1 MERGESLEL
10 QEQIL
15 EETLKIFNEKGLKF
29 TMDDIAH
36 DLGISKK
43 TIYTVFQT
51 KEQLFLT
58 MVDYIFDGIKESEQ
72 QVMGNDELDVISKIR
87 SIFKVMPER
96 YSEIDFRQLYQLK
109 DKYPKIYK
117 KVEKRLET
125 GWENTIALLEQGME
139 QGVIRNV
146 HIPIVKMMLESTL
159 EQFFQRDVLVANH
172 MTYQEALDE
181 VVDIIMDG
189 IVVTG

>member
-1 MERGESLEL
+1 MERGENLEL

-15 EETLKIFNEKGLKF
+15 EETLKIFNKKGLKF
-29 TMDDIAH
+29 TMDDIARN
-36 DLGISKK
+36 LGISKK
-43 TIYTVFQT
+43 TIYTVFRT

-58 MVDYIFDGIKESEQ
+58 MVDYIFDGIKISEQ
-72 QVMGNDELDVISKIR
+72 QVMDNEKLTVVEKIR
-87 SIFKVMPER
+87 KIFKVMPET

-109 DKYPKIYK
+109 EKYPKIYK

-139 QGVIRNV
+139 QGVIRKI

-159 EQFFQRDVLVANH
+159 EQFFQRDILVKNQIS
-172 MTYQEALDE
+172 YQEALDE
-181 VVDIIMDG
+181 VVDILMEG
-189 IVVTG
+189 IVIV

>member
-1 MERGESLEL
+1 MEL

-15 EETLKIFNEKGLKF
+15 DETLKIFNEKGLKF
-29 TMDDIAH
+29 TMDDIAK

-43 TIYTVFQT
+43 TIYTVFKT

-58 MVDYIFDGIKESEQ
+58 MVDYLFDGIKESERL
-72 QVMGNDELDVISKIR
+72 VLDNNELAVDEKLR
-87 SIFKVMPER
+87 SIFKVMPEK
-96 YSEIDFRQLYQLK
+96 YKEIDFRQLYQLK
-109 DKYPKIYK
+109 DKYPRIYK

-125 GWENTIALLEQGME
+125 GWENTILLLEQGME
-139 QGVIRNV
+139 QGIIRRI

-159 EQFFQRDVLVANH
+159 EQFFQRDVLVRNQIS
-172 MTYQEALDE
+172 YQQALDE

-189 IVVTG
+189 IMV

>member
-43 TIYTVFQT
+43 TIYTVFKT

-189 IVVTG
+189 IVVAG